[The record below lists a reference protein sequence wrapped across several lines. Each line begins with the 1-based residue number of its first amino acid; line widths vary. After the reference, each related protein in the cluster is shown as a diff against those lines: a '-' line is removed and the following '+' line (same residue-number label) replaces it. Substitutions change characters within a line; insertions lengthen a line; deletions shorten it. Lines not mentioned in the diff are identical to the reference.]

1 MSNFY
6 SYGLRPDSSF
16 DEKAEWLNVRRHRPA
31 YFVGLDLG
39 QSQDYSA
46 LSIIERNSSSSSGD
60 ADSLSSSSLQTKG
73 KYQFHCTHLHRWAL
87 RTSYTSIVD
96 ETVQI
101 MQKPELQSGPQRP
114 MLVVD
119 ATGCG
124 APVID
129 LFKRTNHQSYLEPVL
144 ITGGSE
150 VTKANG
156 VWRVPKRNLVSTV
169 QVLLQSQRLK
179 IAGKLPQAPTLAQE
193 LQNFRAKIS
202 DSGHDS
208 YGAGSDWREGNN
220 DDLVLSLAMA
230 LWGAT
235 EVPVSTYRH
244 AFRLV

>member
-1 MSNFY
+1 MSNIY
-6 SYGLRPDSSF
+6 NCGPGPNASF
-16 DEKAEWLNVRRHRPA
+16 DEKAEWFNVRQHRPA

-46 LSIIERNSSSSSGD
+46 LAIVERSGE
-60 ADSLSSSSLQTKG
+60 AKSNYKFLCSYLK
-73 KYQFHCTHLHRWAL
+73 RWHL

-114 MLVVD
+114 MLLVD

-144 ITGGSE
+144 ITGGADVS
-150 VTKANG
+150 KANG

-169 QVLLQSQRLK
+169 QVLLQSQRIK
-179 IAGKLPQAPTLAQE
+179 IAGKLPEASTLTAE

-220 DDLVLSLAMA
+220 DDLVLSLAMS

-235 EVPVSTYRH
+235 EVQVSTYGH
-244 AFRLV
+244 AFRLI

>member
-1 MSNFY
+1 MSNVY
-6 SYGLRPDSSF
+6 SYGLRPDASF

-46 LSIIERNSSSSSGD
+46 LAIVERSSDAGSLASS
-60 ADSLSSSSLQTKG
+60 AIQTKG
-73 KYQFHCTHLHRWAL
+73 KYQFSCTHLHRWAL

-101 MQKPELQSGPQRP
+101 MQKPELQSGSQRP
-114 MLVVD
+114 MLLVD

-129 LFKRTNHQSYLEPVL
+129 LLKRTKHQSYLEPVL

-156 VWRVPKRNLVSTV
+156 TWRVPKRNLVSTV

-179 IAGKLPQAPTLAQE
+179 IASKLPEASTLAQE

-202 DSGHDS
+202 DAGHDS
-208 YGAGSDWREGNN
+208 YGAGDDWRIGNN

-235 EVPVSTYRH
+235 EVPVSTYGH

>member
-1 MSNFY
+1 MSNIY
-6 SYGLRPDSSF
+6 TYGLRPDASF

-46 LSIIERNSSSSSGD
+46 LAIIERSSSSD
-60 ADSLSSSSLQTKG
+60 TDSLASSSLQTKG

-87 RTSYTSIVD
+87 RTSYTTIVD
-96 ETVQI
+96 ETAEI

-114 MLVVD
+114 MLLVD

-129 LFKRTNHQSYLEPVL
+129 LLKRTKHQSYLEPVL
-144 ITGGSE
+144 ITGGSG

-156 VWRVPKRNLVSTV
+156 VWHVPKRNLVSTV

-179 IAGKLPQAPTLAQE
+179 IASKLPQASTLAQE

-202 DSGHDS
+202 DSGYDS
-208 YGAGSDWREGNN
+208 YGAGSDWRIGNN
-220 DDLVLSLAMA
+220 DDLVLSLALA

-235 EVPVSTYRH
+235 EIPISTYGH
-244 AFRLV
+244 AFRLI